1 MEVEP
6 LRRPMER
13 ACPRDRTKLVATK
26 VKDVAIDECPK
37 CQGIFLDKNELKKLT
52 GDADLNKYLRD
63 MVGYDVDSQL
73 ICPSCGGLMDI
84 EQVRG
89 VEVEVCLTC
98 FGLWLDHG
106 EVEALVAAKGN
117 PVEMSATKK
126 AEIEKAENADAA
138 RGKRRRGI
146 LARSPL
152 GALDRGLSELVRRY
166 L

>member
-1 MEVEP
+1 
-6 LRRPMER
+6 MER
-13 ACPRDRTKLVATK
+13 ACPRDGTKLVEEK
-26 VKDVAIDECPK
+26 HKDVTVDACPK
-37 CQGIFLDKNELKKLT
+37 CQGIFLDKNELKKLS

-73 ICPSCGGLMDI
+73 LCPSCGGLMDA
-84 EQVRG
+84 EHVRG

-106 EVEALVAAKGN
+106 ELDALVAAKGN
-117 PVEMSATKK
+117 AVALTPEKEAEIKK
-126 AEIEKAENADAA
+126 AQEADHDRA
-138 RGKRRRGI
+138 RRRRGI
-146 LARSPL
+146 LARGPL